1 MKQVSRRLAQGLRAL
16 LAFATAPDLTLARKY
31 LSDCEFAAFQALSRS
46 EQLHSLN
53 VLRAVLDAEADA
65 PRTLTAAAL
74 LHDVGKSRRRLA
86 VWQKTLAVLVQA
98 LAPTLSQQLSREASP
113 RAWRMPF
120 IVRQH
125 HPKWGGEILR
135 ACGSGSRLI
144 WLVEEHQTPATD
156 LQAHP
161 AHPLLK
167 RLQAADNAS

>member
-16 LAFATAPDLTLARKY
+16 LAFATAPDLALAQKY
-31 LSDCEFAAFQALSRS
+31 LSKCEFAAFNTLSRS

-53 VLRAVLDAEADA
+53 VLRAILDAEPDA

-98 LAPTLSQQLSREASP
+98 FAPALSRRLSREESP

-120 IVRQH
+120 IVRRH

-135 ACGSGSRLI
+135 ACGSDSQLI
-144 WLVEEHQTPATD
+144 WLVEQHQAEAD
-156 LQAHP
+156 AHQAHL
-161 AHPLLK
+161 AYPLLK

>member
-1 MKQVSRRLAQGLRAL
+1 MKQVRRRLTQGLRAL
-16 LAFATAPDLTLARKY
+16 LAFATTPDLALAQTH
-31 LSDCEFAAFQALSRS
+31 LTSCEFAAFRALARS

-53 VLRAVLDAEADA
+53 VLRAVLDGAPNA

-86 VWQKTLAVLVQA
+86 VWQKTLAVLVRA
-98 LAPTLSQQLSREASP
+98 LAPALSQQLSRDESP
-113 RAWRMPF
+113 GAWRMPF

-135 ACGSGSRLI
+135 ACGSDAQLV
-144 WLVEEHQTPATD
+144 WLVEQHQAPAHMHR
-156 LQAHP
+156 AHP
-161 AHPLLK
+161 AYALLI